1 MTASETD
8 HLPEDARPGHDSTRY
23 ALLNDLLQAGW
34 LRFRFPRSLEQE
46 FRHYHATAS
55 ARTFRSTVFYVLLL
69 YLVLGIGIMIIIPSE
84 TLGSW
89 PLGYSAVTL
98 LILAAVA
105 LSRSHRLDTWHQQYV
120 TALAFPG
127 MVVLTVLPEF
137 TGAPVMKQAATIGT
151 VHAAVVIGSVLGLR
165 AGPAAL
171 AMWGGGYLGVVA
183 ILVSGQS
190 LSWLLTHQTL
200 TAGCAVGTVVAWLM
214 ERQSRQVFLQQSL
227 LSLEK
232 ARSDD
237 MAERMKEMSRE
248 DGLTGLANR
257 RHFDEVLNLEWQR
270 CMRDGASLSLMF
282 IDVDF
287 FKPYNDEYG
296 HQAGDD
302 CLQRLGR
309 ILADHARRPGDLAAR
324 YGGEEFVVLYPQ
336 TGPRS
341 LEQMADKL
349 LRAVADER
357 MPHGHSSVADHI
369 TVSIGTACIVPEQSY
384 NPEQLVAAADHA
396 VYEAKNKGRNR
407 VYNAPVKTTDQCP

>member
-1 MTASETD
+1 MTAAQID
-8 HLPEDARPGHDSTRY
+8 HLPDSTGSSHDSTRY
-23 ALLNDLLQAGW
+23 ALLNDLLNAGW
-34 LRFRFPRSLEQE
+34 LRFRFPPPLERE
-46 FRHYHATAS
+46 FRHYHATGS
-55 ARTFRSTVFYVLLL
+55 ARTFRSTVFYVLVL
-69 YLVLGIGIMIIIPSE
+69 YLILGLGIMAIIPSPM
-84 TLGSW
+84 LGAW
-89 PLGYSAVTL
+89 PLGYSAVAV
-98 LILAAVA
+98 LILAGVI
-105 LSRSHRLDTWHQQYV
+105 LSRQRRLDPWHQHYV

-127 MVVLTVLPEF
+127 MAVLVILPEF
-137 TGAPVMKQAATIGT
+137 TGAPIMRQAATIGS
-151 VHAAVVIGSVLGLR
+151 VHAAVVIGSMLGLR
-165 AGPAAL
+165 TAPAVL
-171 AMWGGGYLGVVA
+171 AMWGGGYLGVTAVLLA
-183 ILVSGQS
+183 GQS
-190 LSWLLTHQTL
+190 VNWLLTHQTL
-200 TAGCAVGTVVAWLM
+200 TAGCGVATIVAWLM
-214 ERQSRQVFLQQSL
+214 ERHSRQVFLQQSL
-227 LSLEK
+227 ISLEK

-248 DGLTGLANR
+248 DALTGLANR
-257 RHFDEVLNLEWQR
+257 RHFDEVLHLEWQR

-302 CLQRLGR
+302 CLQHLGG

-384 NPEQLVAAADHA
+384 SPEQLVAAADHA

-407 VYNAPVKTTDQCP
+407 VYNAPVRAAD

>member
-1 MTASETD
+1 MTASEAD
-8 HLPEDARPGHDSTRY
+8 HIPEDARPGHDSTRY
-23 ALLNDLLQAGW
+23 ALLNDLLNAGW
-34 LRFRFPRSLEQE
+34 LRFRFPLSLERE
-46 FRHYHATAS
+46 FRHHHATGS
-55 ARTFRSTVFYVLLL
+55 ARTFRSTVFYVLVL
-69 YLVLGIGIMIIIPSE
+69 YLILGLGIMAIIPSQ
-84 TLGSW
+84 TLGAW
-89 PLGYSAVTL
+89 PLGYSAVAL
-98 LILAAVA
+98 LILVGVV
-105 LSRSHRLDTWHQQYV
+105 LSRQRRLDPWHQHYV

-127 MVVLTVLPEF
+127 MAVLVVLPEF

-151 VHAAVVIGSVLGLR
+151 VHAAIVIGSMLGLR
-165 AGPAAL
+165 TVPAVL
-171 AMWGGGYLGVVA
+171 AMWGGGYLGVTAVLA
-183 ILVSGQS
+183 SGQS
-190 LSWLLTHQTL
+190 LNWLLTHQTL
-200 TAGCAVGTVVAWLM
+200 TAGCGVGTIVAWLM
-214 ERQSRQVFLQQSL
+214 ERHSRQVFLQQSL

-270 CMRDGASLSLMF
+270 CMRDGASLSLLF

-341 LEQMADKL
+341 LAQMADKL

-369 TVSIGTACIVPEQSY
+369 TVSIGTACMVPEQ
-384 NPEQLVAAADHA
+384 NFGPEQLVAAADHA

-407 VYNAPVKTTDQCP
+407 VYKAPVPAPD